1 MLCRIDAAL
10 AETSLAP
17 ILTLKASAHSLLTQA
32 EPLRPKLTILF
43 VDGCS
48 INHSRMAGLA
58 SFIGVLTDLPTIGVT
73 KNALCVDGKIPGKTW
88 LVCLS
93 SL

>member
-32 EPLRPKLTILF
+32 EPLRPKPTLLF

-48 INHSRMAGLA
+48 INHPRMAGLA
-58 SFIGVLTDLPTIGVT
+58 FFIGVLTDLPTIGLT
-73 KNALCVDGKIPGKTW
+73 KNALCEMAKFQEKPG
-88 LVCLS
+88 
-93 SL
+93 